1 MDSPKVTRIV
11 NSRTGVQT
19 QATGSGV
26 SVLWDVPGCPKLVS
40 LLQSFTLP
48 RSEEEEEERAIF
60 LLKTPPQRLLT
71 EFGVKFIF

>member
-48 RSEEEEEERAIF
+48 RSEEEERAIF

>member
-26 SVLWDVPGCPKLVS
+26 SVPWDVPGCPKLVS